1 MRGIS
6 IVIPVYKDWDTL
18 QKCITSLIE
27 TVSGEDKVI
36 IVNDKSPIWK
46 EMEDHILSMVKGD
59 NRFEYYCNPENMG
72 FVRTCNRAVFELD
85 KSGND
90 VLLLNSD
97 TSVTPG
103 TIDEMR
109 EVLYLSEK
117 HGIVC
122 PRSSNATLL
131 TMPVH
136 NNTGDL
142 LGEDKSYSTF
152 CQMKELL
159 PRYSVIP
166 TGVGFA
172 FLIRRELVDRYGL
185 FDEIYSPGYNEENDF
200 CARINQYGYNV
211 VMANRAYIYHFEG
224 RSFGASKSEY
234 EIRNHKTFT
243 DRYPYYDKLVDRY
256 FNQHISPLEY
266 YADLIARGVYEKPRL
281 LISLYEV
288 PSAFNGTAQ
297 YGLSITKGF
306 YERFKD
312 KYDIHI
318 LINKEADEFH
328 HVSEKYPNVWH
339 PSDIQGTFHIAYAPS
354 QIIHMEHLLI
364 LNRITLRYVFAMQD
378 IISIRSHYLLM
389 QDYERLEIF
398 RRSIDYCDGII
409 GISAFSLKDTKDYYV
424 HEFARRKIPEKVV
437 RHGIN
442 TEFCEKKSE
451 ESLPFDKYFMVYGNF
466 YKHKYLAET
475 IPVLKKCNANFI
487 ILGAK
492 EKGRLAANIYGYRSG
507 GLTDEFIEKLVSS
520 SVGLIFPSVY
530 EGFGLPF
537 LDGIKYE
544 KKVIVT
550 NNELNRELKDYFDNY
565 SENVLLFDEIDELA
579 GKTAEV
585 LENPGV
591 SFKGGKKEMRT
602 WGDAAAEIDSFV
614 EEVLARPLDT
624 ENLIKRWNDCRY
636 LENVHRMY
644 AGGENHNSISK
655 WLSFKIWL
663 RDNVPGLFRFL
674 HKAKRL
680 GREE

>member
-6 IVIPVYKDWDTL
+6 IVIPVYKDWETL
-18 QKCITSLIE
+18 KKCITSLIE
-27 TVSGEDKVI
+27 YLGENDKVI

-46 EMEDHILSMVKGD
+46 EMEDNILSLVKGRE
-59 NRFEYYCNPENMG
+59 NFEYYLNNENMG
-72 FVRTCNRAVFELD
+72 FVKTCNRAALELD

-90 VLLLNSD
+90 ILLLNSD
-97 TSVTPG
+97 TAVTPG
-103 TIDEMR
+103 AIDEMR

-142 LGEDKSYSTF
+142 LSEEKSYSVFT
-152 CQMKELL
+152 QMKDVL
-159 PRYSVIP
+159 PRYSIIP

-172 FLIRRELVDRYGL
+172 FLIRRELIDRNGL

-200 CARINQYGYNV
+200 CARVNQYGYNV

-224 RSFGASKSEY
+224 RSFGSSKSEY
-234 EIRNHKTFT
+234 EVKNHKTFT
-243 DRYPYYDKLVDRY
+243 DRYPYYDGLVDRY

-266 YADLIARGVYEKPRL
+266 YADLIAKDVYEKPRL

-288 PSAFNGTAQ
+288 PSAYNGTAQ

-306 YERFKD
+306 IERFSD

-318 LINKEADEFH
+318 LINNDADEFH
-328 HVSEKYPNVWH
+328 KVSEKYKNVWH
-339 PSDIQGTFHIAYAPS
+339 PDNINGTFHIAYAPS
-354 QIIHMEHLLI
+354 QIIHLEHLFI
-364 LNRITLRYVFAMQD
+364 LNRVALKYVFAMQD

-398 RRSIDYCDGII
+398 RKSIDYCDGII
-409 GISAFSLKDTKDYYV
+409 GISAFSLKDTKDYYTA
-424 HEFARRKIPEKVV
+424 EFARREIPEKVV

-442 TEFCEKKSE
+442 TEFCEKKSD

-475 IPVLKKCNANFI
+475 IPVLKKCDANFI

-492 EKGRLAANIYGYRSG
+492 EKGRLAANVYGYRSG

-520 SVGLIFPSVY
+520 STALIFPSVY

-537 LDGIKYE
+537 LDGIKYD
-544 KKVIVT
+544 KKVLVT
-550 NNELNRELKDYFDNY
+550 NNELNRELRDYFDNY
-565 SENVLLFDEIDELA
+565 SENVILFDEPGELIE
-579 GKTAEV
+579 KTREV
-585 LENPGV
+585 LENPEV
-591 SFKGGKKEMRT
+591 SYKGGKKEMRT
-602 WGDAAAEIDSFV
+602 WQDAAADIDSFV
-614 EEVLARPLDT
+614 EEILARPLDAET
-624 ENLIKRWNDCRY
+624 LTRRWNECRY

-644 AGGENHNSISK
+644 ITVQSPNTISK